1 MTVTDPDSASLA
13 GATVSIVGNYA
24 SGDVLIFADQNDI
37 TGSYSN
43 GVLMLTG
50 NASVASYQ
58 SALQSIT
65 FASTN
70 NSTATRTVSY
80 VVNDGSLNSA
90 SATKLIDVFAPVDV
104 TGVYV
109 KCSTWNTTFLDDLA
123 TNGLGSSTLGFR
135 MQTGANQLE
144 PLPWNNLDTIE
155 IVFSGA
161 VNVSQNS
168 LSLIGSPNQAHAP
181 PSIAGFSYD
190 ATTHTAT
197 WSLSGSLNDNRLLLD
212 LPAAGVTDSRGATL
226 DGEFANTTTTPTVIG
241 QAFPSG
247 NGLSGGD
254 FTFLFNVLPGDVNQ
268 DGSVNGLD
276 VSLVAADWLNTGTV
290 RSDTNGDNVVNGL
303 DIVTI
308 ASNWLTTL
316 PAGVGG
322 AGGSEAATI
331 MGGDAAV
338 GSTASIATASS
349 VLESPTVLASIATSA
364 SGTGTSSSGLV
375 ISTAPAFSSMQ
386 AADRLAA
393 FIGWPDVTKVVA
405 TIDHVFS
412 QGAGAEPSSR
422 PVGTLRN
429 RVTCQTPRCHRLAWD
444 KRHGHPNGARRRA
457 MEFAHRRRLVGDN
470 GRQSATL
477 IRLGS
482 CISPGLSV
490 EHARPCSLKSG
501 HIPLSG
507 QIGAARSAAATPW

>member
-1 MTVTDPDSASLA
+1 MNIAGPGAPEWLKMVRSGDNFSAYYSADDVNWTQVGSNQSISIGSTAMIGLAVTSHDNSVFNTASFASLSIDTPPVVSGTSGTALSWTEALPPAAPPVITIAPGLSISDASSPQLTAATVAITSGLSSPEDVLGWDHSLAASDGIGVAYSAADGTLSLSGTASLSQYQIVLQSVTYSDTSQNPSTLQRTINFSVTDANGLLSGVTASSQQVIDVTAVDNPPTVVRIAGSDAYTAGNSALLVDAALTVTDPDTASLA

-168 LSLIGSPNQAHAP
+168 LSLIGSPNQAH
-181 PSIAGFSYD
+181 
-190 ATTHTAT
+190 
-197 WSLSGSLNDNRLLLD
+197 R
-212 LPAAGVTDSRGATL
+212 AAIDC
-226 DGEFANTTTTPTVIG
+226 
-241 QAFPSG
+241 
-247 NGLSGGD
+247 GL
-254 FTFLFNVLPGDVNQ
+254 Q
-268 DGSVNGLD
+268 
-276 VSLVAADWLNTGTV
+276 
-290 RSDTNGDNVVNGL
+290 
-303 DIVTI
+303 
-308 ASNWLTTL
+308 
-316 PAGVGG
+316 
-322 AGGSEAATI
+322 
-331 MGGDAAV
+331 
-338 GSTASIATASS
+338 
-349 VLESPTVLASIATSA
+349 
-364 SGTGTSSSGLV
+364 
-375 ISTAPAFSSMQ
+375 
-386 AADRLAA
+386 
-393 FIGWPDVTKVVA
+393 
-405 TIDHVFS
+405 
-412 QGAGAEPSSR
+412 
-422 PVGTLRN
+422 LR
-429 RVTCQTPRCHRLAWD
+429 RHHS
-444 KRHGHPNGARRRA
+444 HGHLEPQW
-457 MEFAHRRRLVGDN
+457 FA
-470 GRQSATL
+470 
-477 IRLGS
+477 
-482 CISPGLSV
+482 
-490 EHARPCSLKSG
+490 E
-501 HIPLSG
+501 
-507 QIGAARSAAATPW
+507 